1 MMEKSNYS
9 LLQHNTFGI
18 DVETKRFIEY
28 QSVTELKQILAD
40 IDFTTTKYL
49 HIGEGSNLLFINN
62 FEGIIFHSAIR
73 GIERI
78 KEDDEYVWLKAGA
91 GVIWD
96 DFVEY
101 CVNNNLSG
109 AENLSLIPG
118 EVGASAVQNI
128 GAYGAEAK
136 DIIDEVE
143 AVNISNGNEKVFTK
157 ADCQYSYRQSIFK
170 NELKNKYF
178 ITYVTYKLDKRPLF
192 NCEYG
197 NIKKEL
203 ESFDEINLR
212 NIRQAIINIRNSK
225 LPDPKIQ
232 GNAGSFFMNPIIG
245 EEQFKKLQVLFPDI
259 PHYDLPDNKVK
270 VPAGWM
276 IDQCGWKGKGLG
288 PVAIH
293 DKQALVLVNRGGA
306 TGKDVLKLSDEVC
319 ESVKEKFGIEIHPEV
334 NVIK

>member
-28 QSVTELKQILAD
+28 QSVTELKQILAN
-40 IDFTTTKYL
+40 IDLTTTKYL

-96 DFVEY
+96 DFVEF
-101 CVNNNLSG
+101 CVSNNLSG

-143 AVNISNGNEKVFTK
+143 AVNTSNGNEKVFTK

-178 ITYVTYKLDKRPLF
+178 ITYVIYKLDKRPLF

>member
-28 QSVTELKQILAD
+28 QSVTELKQILAN
-40 IDFTTTKYL
+40 IDLTTTKYL

-96 DFVEY
+96 DFVEF
-101 CVNNNLSG
+101 CVSNNLSG

-178 ITYVTYKLDKRPLF
+178 ITYVIYKLDKRPLF

-319 ESVKEKFGIEIHPEV
+319 KSVKEKFGIEIHPEV